1 MQKFRH
7 MRFAAALVAMIAVV
21 VALLA
26 PGAALAET
34 VLDYEPTENP
44 VADNVTRL
52 EVNKLRADTH
62 EYVEGAHMVIYPQG
76 DPNNIVAE
84 WVTATSM
91 YELARVLDINTPYVL
106 HEVSAPEGYG
116 LAEDVVFE
124 LYSENFNT
132 TGRILSG
139 DANGNAEFEII
150 SGSGPEQ
157 AFVINMYDPIKPRE
171 EEREIHKQREV
182 ERPAKE
188 TLPKTGDL
196 FNQPLFYGL
205 LAAGVAAVGYGI
217 YMRRKAQ

>member
-7 MRFAAALVAMIAVV
+7 MRLAAALVAMIAVV

-205 LAAGVAAVGYGI
+205 LAVGVAAVGYGI